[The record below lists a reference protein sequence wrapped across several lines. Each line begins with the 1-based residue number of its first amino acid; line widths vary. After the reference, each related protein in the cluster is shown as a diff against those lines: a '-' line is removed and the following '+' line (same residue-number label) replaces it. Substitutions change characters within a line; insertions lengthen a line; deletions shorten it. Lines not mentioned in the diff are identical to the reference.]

1 MTATAPAPAAAPNKL
16 TLNWR
21 LSSGGCLKG
30 DVTVTGDAKFWVE
43 DLPGNQVVVRQE
55 FVGTGNGF
63 TVKVADTR
71 KPVTR
76 TARGYYDVETEGEWL
91 GPGRRQFKST
101 GVDRVYVKDGSPP
114 SRANVLSFRTVCPR

>member
-1 MTATAPAPAAAPNKL
+1 MALSRVITAVE
-16 TLNWR
+16 LNE
-21 LSSGGCLKG
+21 STICHS
-30 DVTVTGDAKFWVE
+30 AI
-43 DLPGNQVVVRQE
+43 DLACDQE